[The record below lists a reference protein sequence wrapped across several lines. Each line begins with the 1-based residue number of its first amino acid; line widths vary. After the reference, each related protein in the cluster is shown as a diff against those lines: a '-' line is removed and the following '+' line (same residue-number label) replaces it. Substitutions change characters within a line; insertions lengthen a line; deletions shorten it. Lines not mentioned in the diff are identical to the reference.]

1 MAKKKGGAKG
11 NATNA
16 PAKKAGALSE
26 ADQAAI
32 AAKIAALSAGEQAAA
47 AAVAGLYAGT
57 PEERATAAAA
67 LAAATKADKKGAV
80 FVYAI
85 VAYSNP
91 ETEVTLVDK
100 LKDMLSGA
108 DANARAGALVGIAAV
123 ANEMGHSV
131 EPFMLPL
138 LQSVL
143 ECYADKQKFVK
154 DEADVAGRALL
165 EIMSPFAAKFVLGML
180 FESATSGGNLRK
192 WEVQVAALNMIGT
205 VVAKA
210 PEQTGQVL
218 SDAVTCTSDLMNASK
233 KQVAE
238 AAEVAMAAACSTS
251 GNRDI
256 DPFIPQL
263 IALVTNLEAVQDTIH
278 GLAATVF
285 MQ

>member
-1 MAKKKGGAKG
+1 MSSHHTMAKKKGGAKG
-11 NATNA
+11 NATTNA

-131 EPFMLPL
+131 EPFML
-138 LQSVL
+138 
-143 ECYADKQKFVK
+143 
-154 DEADVAGRALL
+154 
-165 EIMSPFAAKFVLGML
+165 IH
-180 FESATSGGNLRK
+180 ATSS
-192 WEVQVAALNMIGT
+192 
-205 VVAKA
+205 
-210 PEQTGQVL
+210 PECPRVL
-218 SDAVTCTSDLMNASK
+218 CR
-233 KQVAE
+233 Q
-238 AAEVAMAAACSTS
+238 AEVCQGRGRRGWQGPTGDHVSI
-251 GNRDI
+251 RCQVR
-256 DPFIPQL
+256 PQH
-263 IALVTNLEAVQDTIH
+263 AL
-278 GLAATVF
+278 
-285 MQ
+285 